1 MFSKPFAMMKGRNII
16 YQMNST
22 LTKEYVPEKMREIVD
37 FWDWMVDVQHSLMAV
52 NEYKDRWHSVL
63 GFYSCTYNFMFAS
76 GCGTYYNESTLKDIL
91 VYDTMAAGGGSLWG
105 PAHEVGHI
113 HQGLINMIGCTEI
126 SNNLFSQAVVHLN
139 GKTSTRL
146 NGRKFKDVANLY
158 AANTSWHDYN
168 LWDRNTMY
176 LKLYLYYEVQ
186 GFHPGLFCEL
196 FRELR
201 KDPLNHN
208 KGSQSNPIPASED
221 FLKFALK
228 VSSIVKEDL
237 TEFFQAFGFFV
248 PFETRVIGDYGDY
261 YTYCTQEMIDEAK
274 AQMAQYKKPKGNIMF
289 VENHIKHEPAIDHNG
304 NYLYNTDGS
313 QVLRTDFSD
322 TDAVGKCGDV
332 GSYSDFAT
340 GHYASGYTYTIKND
354 SILTMKG
361 EGAVGYKV
369 YDNEGNLLYFS
380 NCNTFTL
387 PQSVVNK
394 LAESGKSMVLK
405 VAQPDGTDVVLP
417 KAGATV
423 YKLKVY
429 HANALSSD
437 KSNTV
442 YTDGTAQT
450 LPVLTNN
457 AIAIIQ
463 PNASRSTLPTTL
475 TQATNVVN
483 GENNTAYKVVLTDKQ
498 DFYTPTNFTAQTLTY
513 QRANT
518 AGYNSVCLPFAI
530 HATDFGA
537 GSKLEAYTQMN
548 ESKVNFTTITDN
560 NEAGHP
566 CLVYC
571 PADVTEWNIEKTDA
585 YVVANPSPYG
595 DGNATLYGAFTN
607 NNIGAGCYKLSAD
620 GTALGITSE
629 KGKVT
634 AFRCYLKPTDMSQA
648 PQRLFV
654 IHDDAATT
662 GITTLPID
670 VTTSAPIYDLSGR
683 RMQQPIKPG
692 LYIVNG
698 QKVMVK

>member
-1 MFSKPFAMMKGRNII
+1 M
-16 YQMNST
+16 
-22 LTKEYVPEKMREIVD
+22 
-37 FWDWMVDVQHSLMAV
+37 
-52 NEYKDRWHSVL
+52 
-63 GFYSCTYNFMFAS
+63 
-76 GCGTYYNESTLKDIL
+76 
-91 VYDTMAAGGGSLWG
+91 
-105 PAHEVGHI
+105 
-113 HQGLINMIGCTEI
+113 
-126 SNNLFSQAVVHLN
+126 
-139 GKTSTRL
+139 
-146 NGRKFKDVANLY
+146 
-158 AANTSWHDYN
+158 
-168 LWDRNTMY
+168 
-176 LKLYLYYEVQ
+176 
-186 GFHPGLFCEL
+186 
-196 FRELR
+196 
-201 KDPLNHN
+201 
-208 KGSQSNPIPASED
+208 
-221 FLKFALK
+221 
-228 VSSIVKEDL
+228 
-237 TEFFQAFGFFV
+237 
-248 PFETRVIGDYGDY
+248 
-261 YTYCTQEMIDEAK
+261 
-274 AQMAQYKKPKGNIMF
+274 
-289 VENHIKHEPAIDHNG
+289 
-304 NYLYNTDGS
+304 
-313 QVLRTDFSD
+313 
-322 TDAVGKCGDV
+322 
-332 GSYSDFAT
+332 
-340 GHYASGYTYTIKND
+340 
-354 SILTMKG
+354 
-361 EGAVGYKV
+361 
-369 YDNEGNLLYFS
+369 LYFS

-498 DFYTPTNFTAQTLTY
+498 DFYTPINFTAQTLTY

-537 GSKLEAYTQMN
+537 GAKLETYTQMN

-683 RMQQPIKPG
+683 RMQQPLKPG

>member
-1 MFSKPFAMMKGRNII
+1 
-16 YQMNST
+16 
-22 LTKEYVPEKMREIVD
+22 
-37 FWDWMVDVQHSLMAV
+37 
-52 NEYKDRWHSVL
+52 
-63 GFYSCTYNFMFAS
+63 MFAS

>member
-1 MFSKPFAMMKGRNII
+1 MKC
-16 YQMNST
+16 
-22 LTKEYVPEKMREIVD
+22 
-37 FWDWMVDVQHSLMAV
+37 A
-52 NEYKDRWHSVL
+52 
-63 GFYSCTYNFMFAS
+63 
-76 GCGTYYNESTLKDIL
+76 
-91 VYDTMAAGGGSLWG
+91 
-105 PAHEVGHI
+105 EVA
-113 HQGLINMIGCTEI
+113 Q
-126 SNNLFSQAVVHLN
+126 
-139 GKTSTRL
+139 
-146 NGRKFKDVANLY
+146 
-158 AANTSWHDYN
+158 
-168 LWDRNTMY
+168 
-176 LKLYLYYEVQ
+176 
-186 GFHPGLFCEL
+186 
-196 FRELR
+196 
-201 KDPLNHN
+201 
-208 KGSQSNPIPASED
+208 
-221 FLKFALK
+221 
-228 VSSIVKEDL
+228 EDL
-237 TEFFQAFGFFV
+237 SEFFEAYGFFRPYDLKYV
-248 PFETRVIGDYGDY
+248 DDYGNY
-261 YTYCTQEMIDEAK
+261 YVTCTQEMADDAK
-274 AQMAQYKKPKGNIMF
+274 AKIKACGKPNGNILF
-289 VENHIKHEPAIDHNG
+289 VENHIKHEPQQDHDG
-304 NYLYNTDGS
+304 NLLYDAQGN
-313 QVLRTDFSD
+313 VLLRTDYND
-322 TDAVGKCGDV
+322 QDAVGKCGDV
-332 GSYSDFAT
+332 GSYSEYVA
-340 GHYASGYTYTIKND
+340 GNYANGYTYTRSGNTI
-354 SILTMKG
+354 TMTG

-405 VAQPDGTDVVLP
+405 VAQADGTDVVLP

-423 YKLKVY
+423 YELKVY

-498 DFYTPTNFTAQTLTY
+498 DFYTPINFTAQTLTY

-537 GSKLEAYTQMN
+537 GAKLETYTQMN

-634 AFRCYLKPTDMSQA
+634 AFRCYLKPTGMSQA

-670 VTTSAPIYDLSGR
+670 VTTSATIYDLSGR
-683 RMQQPIKPG
+683 RMQQPLKPG

>member
-1 MFSKPFAMMKGRNII
+1 M
-16 YQMNST
+16 
-22 LTKEYVPEKMREIVD
+22 
-37 FWDWMVDVQHSLMAV
+37 
-52 NEYKDRWHSVL
+52 
-63 GFYSCTYNFMFAS
+63 
-76 GCGTYYNESTLKDIL
+76 
-91 VYDTMAAGGGSLWG
+91 
-105 PAHEVGHI
+105 
-113 HQGLINMIGCTEI
+113 
-126 SNNLFSQAVVHLN
+126 
-139 GKTSTRL
+139 
-146 NGRKFKDVANLY
+146 
-158 AANTSWHDYN
+158 
-168 LWDRNTMY
+168 
-176 LKLYLYYEVQ
+176 
-186 GFHPGLFCEL
+186 
-196 FRELR
+196 
-201 KDPLNHN
+201 
-208 KGSQSNPIPASED
+208 
-221 FLKFALK
+221 
-228 VSSIVKEDL
+228 
-237 TEFFQAFGFFV
+237 
-248 PFETRVIGDYGDY
+248 
-261 YTYCTQEMIDEAK
+261 
-274 AQMAQYKKPKGNIMF
+274 
-289 VENHIKHEPAIDHNG
+289 
-304 NYLYNTDGS
+304 
-313 QVLRTDFSD
+313 LRTDYND
-322 TDAVGKCGDV
+322 QDAVGKCGDV
-332 GSYSDFAT
+332 GSYSEYVA
-340 GHYASGYTYTIKND
+340 GNYANGYTYTRSGNTIAM
-354 SILTMKG
+354 TG

-369 YDNEGNLLYFS
+369 YDKDGNLLYFA
-380 NCNTFTL
+380 NTNSFVL
-387 PQSVVNK
+387 PQTVADK
-394 LAESGKSMVLK
+394 LAETGQKMVLK
-405 VAQPDGTDVVLP
+405 VAQADGTDVVLP

-423 YKLKVY
+423 YELKVY

-437 KSNTV
+437 KSNTI

-483 GENNTAYKVVLTDKQ
+483 GEDKTAYMVVLTDKQ

-530 HATDFGA
+530 HAADFGA
-537 GSKLEAYTQMN
+537 GAKLEAYTQMN

-560 NEAGHP
+560 NEAGRP

-585 YVVANPSPYG
+585 YVVANPSTYG

-620 GTALGITSE
+620 GNALGITSE

-634 AFRCYLKPTDMSQA
+634 AFRCYLKPTGMSQA

-683 RMQQPIKPG
+683 RMQQPHKPG